1 MSLLKSIGNFIKGPA
16 ADLVKGVI
24 PGKFDDVIIDA
35 VLKKE
40 SIEKVKEGFFPSKG
54 DAEGGP
60 SAPLSFLTMREKE
73 SEVGARR
80 DISRIER
87 LTGETQSRWTRFMTA
102 SIMQKFSEGNAVTS
116 TPSSAVTKVRPT
128 RSAKARMS
136 T

>member
-1 MSLLKSIGNFIKGPA
+1 MSLFSAIGNFAKG
-16 ADLVKGVI
+16 LI
-24 PGKFDDVIIDA
+24 PGSIDDVIIDTIT
-35 VLKKE
+35 KGDTIGK
-40 SIEKVKEGFFPSKG
+40 IKEGFFPSKG

-116 TPSSAVTKVRPT
+116 TPSSVVAKVRPR
-128 RSAKARMS
+128 RSAKARGMI

>member
-1 MSLLKSIGNFIKGPA
+1 MSLFSAIGNFAKG
-16 ADLVKGVI
+16 LI
-24 PGKFDDVIIDA
+24 PGSIDDVIIDTIT
-35 VLKKE
+35 KGDTIGK
-40 SIEKVKEGFFPSKG
+40 IKEGFFPSKG

-116 TPSSAVTKVRPT
+116 TPSSAVTKVRPR
-128 RSAKARMS
+128 RSAKARGMI

>member
-1 MSLLKSIGNFIKGPA
+1 MSLFSAIGNFAKG
-16 ADLVKGVI
+16 LI
-24 PGKFDDVIIDA
+24 PGSIDDVIIDTIT
-35 VLKKE
+35 KGDTIGK
-40 SIEKVKEGFFPSKG
+40 IKEGFFPSKG

-116 TPSSAVTKVRPT
+116 TPSSVVAKVRPR
-128 RSAKARMS
+128 RSAKGRGMI

>member
-1 MSLLKSIGNFIKGPA
+1 MSLFSAIGNFAKG
-16 ADLVKGVI
+16 LI
-24 PGKFDDVIIDA
+24 PGSIDDVIIDTIT
-35 VLKKE
+35 KGDTIGK
-40 SIEKVKEGFFPSKG
+40 IKEGFFPSKG

-116 TPSSAVTKVRPT
+116 TPSSAVTKVRPR

>member
-1 MSLLKSIGNFIKGPA
+1 MSLFSAIGNFAKG
-16 ADLVKGVI
+16 LI
-24 PGKFDDVIIDA
+24 PGSIDDVIIDTIT
-35 VLKKE
+35 KGDTIGK
-40 SIEKVKEGFFPSKG
+40 IKEGFFPSKG

>member
-1 MSLLKSIGNFIKGPA
+1 MSLFSAIGNFAKG
-16 ADLVKGVI
+16 LI
-24 PGKFDDVIIDA
+24 PGSIDDVIIDTIT
-35 VLKKE
+35 KGDTIGK
-40 SIEKVKEGFFPSKG
+40 IKEGFFPSKG

-116 TPSSAVTKVRPT
+116 TPSSVVAKVRPI
-128 RSAKARMS
+128 RSAKARGMI